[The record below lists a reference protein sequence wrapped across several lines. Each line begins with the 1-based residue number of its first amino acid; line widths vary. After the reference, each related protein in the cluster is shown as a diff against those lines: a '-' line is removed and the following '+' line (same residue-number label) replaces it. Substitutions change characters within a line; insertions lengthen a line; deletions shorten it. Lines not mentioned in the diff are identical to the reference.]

1 MKRSMDMLHGKI
13 WTKLLA
19 FAFPLALTGI
29 LQQLFNAADVA
40 VIGRFVGKNAM
51 AAVGSNASLV
61 SLMVNL
67 IVGISLGAN
76 VVIAKLTGMGDRDG
90 VRRGVHSAVL
100 FSALAGV
107 AAAVVGLLL
116 ATPLLQLLGVPDEVM
131 EMSLK
136 YFRIYVAGLP
146 FILIYNTEAAVF
158 RSQGD
163 TRTPLICL
171 LTAGIVNVG
180 LNVFFILVVGMTTD
194 GVALATL
201 LSNLLS
207 SVMLFVLL
215 YRSQLDIRLRFRD
228 FRLDTALLKEMLRI
242 GMPAGLQGAVF
253 SISNV
258 CIQAAINGLG
268 SDIMAASAAG
278 FNIEALAF
286 YILNSFGQA
295 GTTFVSQNY
304 GAGNLDRCRRI
315 TRVDI
320 VLGVSLS
327 VVFSALLFAFCK
339 PLLALF
345 NSDPV
350 VYRYGRIRLAYILL
364 FEGINTLN
372 ELLSGAMRGFGYSL
386 VPATVTLAGICGTR
400 IIWVFGIY
408 PMFKTFEML
417 MACYPISWTVT
428 LIILTL
434 FYLRFRKTVY
444 GKAGRAAP
452 SPNATEERQ

>member
-51 AAVGSNASLV
+51 AAVGSNAALV

-76 VVIAKLTGMGDRDG
+76 VVIANLTGKGDRDG
-90 VRRGVHSAVL
+90 VRRGVHAAVL
-100 FSALAGV
+100 FSAIAGV
-107 AAAVVGLLL
+107 AAAAVALLL
-116 ATPLLQLLGVPDEVM
+116 STPLLRLLDVPDEVM

-146 FILIYNTEAAVF
+146 FILIYNTEAAIF

-215 YRSQLDIRLRFRD
+215 YHSPLDIRLRFRD
-228 FRLDTALLKEMLRI
+228 FRLDRALLKEMLRI

-253 SISNV
+253 SVSNV
-258 CIQAAINGLG
+258 CIQSAINGLG
-268 SDIMAASAAG
+268 ADIMAASAAG

-320 VLGVSLS
+320 LLGVSLS
-327 VVFSALLFAFCK
+327 VVFSGLLLVFCK

-350 VYRYGRIRLAYILL
+350 VYQYGRIRLAYILL

-428 LIILTL
+428 LIILTV

-444 GKAGRAAP
+444 GKAARTAP
-452 SPNATEERQ
+452 QSIATEETK

>member
-13 WTKLLA
+13 ATKLLA

-76 VVIAKLTGMGDRDG
+76 VVIANLTGKGDRDG
-90 VRRGVHSAVL
+90 VRRGVHTAVL
-100 FSALAGV
+100 FSAIAGV
-107 AAAVVGLLL
+107 AAAAVGLLL
-116 ATPLLQLLGVPDEVM
+116 STPLLRLLDVPDEVM

-136 YFRIYVAGLP
+136 YLRIYVAGIP
-146 FILIYNTEAAVF
+146 FILIYNTEAAIF

-207 SVMLFVLL
+207 AVMLFVLL
-215 YRSQLDIRLRFRD
+215 HHSHLDIRLRFRD
-228 FRLDTALLKEMLRI
+228 FRMDGALLKEMLRI

-315 TRVDI
+315 TRIDV

-327 VVFSALLFAFCK
+327 VVFSLLLFVFCK

-444 GKAGRAAP
+444 GKAARTAP
-452 SPNATEERQ
+452 QPIATEETK